1 MEVHHHSHHPKK
13 WKEYITEFLMLFLAV
28 SLGFMAENIREHQIE
43 KQREIAYLQ
52 NVHEDL
58 RLDLNNIDNV
68 LNQNKSR
75 LLLLDTFFNAIKNK
89 TITNEEAYYYIRNLV
104 LRATFESS
112 HVGLDQIKSAG
123 GLRMIKNKEIVT
135 GIQEYERTLDATA
148 KMEVVR
154 EGTLEQARF
163 QMAVVFDPI
172 IQYQMMKSQNY
183 QGVGWTRFQRPQKAD
198 LILEKNPA
206 PWACYFQAP
215 GIDIA
220 SASPELFLK
229 REGKRIRTSPI
240 KGTAPVG
247 TTDFGVKDR
256 AENVMIV
263 DLMRN
268 DLGQICKS
276 GSVTVPRLLSTEAHP
291 GLVHLVSDIEGE
303 LKEGTTWSEIFTLL
317 SPPGSISGAPKSSAV
332 SVIEENEGKRGPY
345 CGALGWVQGDQSELS
360 VAIRIFFKDDKLR
373 FGTGAGITWASVAD
387 DEWEETQLKA
397 RRLVSL
403 AGGVL

>member
-1 MEVHHHSHHPKK
+1 MNGRLATGLSQSSNDPACLDDGGF
-13 WKEYITEFLMLFLAV
+13 WAV
-28 SLGFMAENIREHQIE
+28 STTFEGEFRAAKFDHVIEAPFPHTSWEKISGNWSSSFDQSRYIAYVQKVQEHIAQGWVY
-43 KQREIAYLQ
+43 QVNACREISTDVEVD
-52 NVHEDL
+52 NL
-58 RLDLNNIDNV
+58 R
-68 LNQNKSR
+68 
-75 LLLLDTFFNAIKNK
+75 
-89 TITNEEAYYYIRNLV
+89 
-104 LRATFESS
+104 
-112 HVGLDQIKSAG
+112 GLFS
-123 GLRMIKNKEIVT
+123 
-135 GIQEYERTLDATA
+135 
-148 KMEVVR
+148 
-154 EGTLEQARF
+154 
-163 QMAVVFDPI
+163 
-172 IQYQMMKSQNY
+172 
-183 QGVGWTRFQRPQKAD
+183 

-206 PWACYFQAP
+206 PWACYFEAP

-276 GSVTVPRLLSTEAHP
+276 GSVTVPRLLSTESHP

-332 SVIEENEGKRGPY
+332 SVIKEKEGKRGPY

-360 VAIRIFFKDDKLR
+360 VAIRIFFKDNKLR

>member
-1 MEVHHHSHHPKK
+1 VKK
-13 WKEYITEFLMLFLAV
+13 V
-28 SLGFMAENIREHQIE
+28 QEHIAQGWVY
-43 KQREIAYLQ
+43 QVNACREISTDVEVD
-52 NVHEDL
+52 NL
-58 RLDLNNIDNV
+58 R
-68 LNQNKSR
+68 
-75 LLLLDTFFNAIKNK
+75 
-89 TITNEEAYYYIRNLV
+89 
-104 LRATFESS
+104 
-112 HVGLDQIKSAG
+112 GLFS
-123 GLRMIKNKEIVT
+123 
-135 GIQEYERTLDATA
+135 
-148 KMEVVR
+148 
-154 EGTLEQARF
+154 
-163 QMAVVFDPI
+163 
-172 IQYQMMKSQNY
+172 
-183 QGVGWTRFQRPQKAD
+183 

-206 PWACYFQAP
+206 PWACYFEAP

-229 REGKRIRTSPI
+229 RDGNRIRTSPI

-268 DLGQICKS
+268 DLGQICNS

-303 LKEGTTWSEIFTLL
+303 LREGTTWSEIFTLL

>member
-1 MEVHHHSHHPKK
+1 MNGRLATGLSQTSDDPASLEDGGF
-13 WKEYITEFLMLFLAV
+13 WAV
-28 SLGFMAENIREHQIE
+28 STTFEGEFRAAKFDHVIEAPFPQTPWEKISGSWSSSFDENQYIAYVKKVQEHIAQGWVY
-43 KQREIAYLQ
+43 QVNACREISIDVDVE
-52 NVHEDL
+52 NL
-58 RLDLNNIDNV
+58 R
-68 LNQNKSR
+68 
-75 LLLLDTFFNAIKNK
+75 
-89 TITNEEAYYYIRNLV
+89 
-104 LRATFESS
+104 
-112 HVGLDQIKSAG
+112 GLFS
-123 GLRMIKNKEIVT
+123 
-135 GIQEYERTLDATA
+135 
-148 KMEVVR
+148 
-154 EGTLEQARF
+154 
-163 QMAVVFDPI
+163 
-172 IQYQMMKSQNY
+172 
-183 QGVGWTRFQRPQKAD
+183 

-206 PWACYFQAP
+206 PWACYFQTSD
-215 GIDIA
+215 IDIA

-229 REGKRIRTSPI
+229 REGNRIRTSPI

-247 TTDFGVKDR
+247 TTDFGVKDK

-303 LKEGTTWSEIFTLL
+303 LKEGTSWSEIFKLL

-332 SVIEENEGKRGPY
+332 SVIEDNEGKRGPY

-403 AGGVL
+403 AGGDL

>member
-1 MEVHHHSHHPKK
+1 VKK
-13 WKEYITEFLMLFLAV
+13 VQE
-28 SLGFMAENIREHQIE
+28 QIA
-43 KQREIAYLQ
+43 QGWVYQVNACREISI
-52 NVHEDL
+52 NVEVENL
-58 RLDLNNIDNV
+58 R
-68 LNQNKSR
+68 
-75 LLLLDTFFNAIKNK
+75 
-89 TITNEEAYYYIRNLV
+89 
-104 LRATFESS
+104 
-112 HVGLDQIKSAG
+112 GLFS
-123 GLRMIKNKEIVT
+123 
-135 GIQEYERTLDATA
+135 
-148 KMEVVR
+148 
-154 EGTLEQARF
+154 
-163 QMAVVFDPI
+163 
-172 IQYQMMKSQNY
+172 
-183 QGVGWTRFQRPQKAD
+183 

-229 REGKRIRTSPI
+229 RDGGRIRTSPI
-240 KGTAPVG
+240 KGTAPAG
-247 TTDFGVKDR
+247 TTDFGVKDK

-303 LKEGTTWSEIFTLL
+303 LEEGTSWSEIFKLL

-345 CGALGWVQGDQSELS
+345 CGALGWVQGDRCELS
-360 VAIRIFFKDDKLR
+360 VAIRIFYKDDKLR
-373 FGTGAGITWASVAD
+373 FGTGAGITWASVAN

-397 RRLVSL
+397 RRLISL

>member
-1 MEVHHHSHHPKK
+1 MNGRLATGLSQSSNDPACLDDGGF
-13 WKEYITEFLMLFLAV
+13 WAV
-28 SLGFMAENIREHQIE
+28 STTFEGEFRAAKFDHVVEAAFPHTSWEKISGNWSSSFNQNQYIAYVKKVQEHISQGWVY
-43 KQREIAYLQ
+43 QVNACREISTDVEVD
-52 NVHEDL
+52 NL
-58 RLDLNNIDNV
+58 R
-68 LNQNKSR
+68 
-75 LLLLDTFFNAIKNK
+75 
-89 TITNEEAYYYIRNLV
+89 
-104 LRATFESS
+104 
-112 HVGLDQIKSAG
+112 GLFS
-123 GLRMIKNKEIVT
+123 
-135 GIQEYERTLDATA
+135 
-148 KMEVVR
+148 
-154 EGTLEQARF
+154 
-163 QMAVVFDPI
+163 
-172 IQYQMMKSQNY
+172 
-183 QGVGWTRFQRPQKAD
+183 

-206 PWACYFQAP
+206 PWACYFEAP

-229 REGKRIRTSPI
+229 RDGNRIRTSPI

-332 SVIEENEGKRGPY
+332 SVIKENEGNRGPY